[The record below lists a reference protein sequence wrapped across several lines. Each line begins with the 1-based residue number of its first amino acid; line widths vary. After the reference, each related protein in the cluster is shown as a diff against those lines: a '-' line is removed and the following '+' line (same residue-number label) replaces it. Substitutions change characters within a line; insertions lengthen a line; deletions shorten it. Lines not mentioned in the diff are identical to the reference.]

1 MQRAGAA
8 AAGEIAL
15 RYPFHVGSGAF
26 VLAGPGNN
34 GGDAWVVA
42 RALAAAGAAVQVH
55 EPVAA
60 KTPDTVAERALALPM
75 LGGAPMGMSV
85 GGPLPT
91 FGHRLVIDGL
101 LGTGATGAPRGP
113 VEEAMALIERLRAN
127 GATVVSLD
135 VPSGV
140 DATTGRCAGRSVTAD
155 LTLTF
160 GTLKRGILTARGR
173 CGAVAVLDIGLGLYA
188 ERADGAPALVDAS
201 YVARMLPSIS
211 ADAHKGT
218 RKRVAIVGGAKG
230 MAGAVLLAARAAA
243 RSGVGMVKL
252 VVGTESLPV
261 VQEAEPSALATVW
274 PDEDET
280 LRRDIAEWADVVA
293 VGPGLGRT
301 DETRRLVERILRV
314 WQGPVVVDADALN
327 VFAGDAG
334 ALGTLLAGRAA
345 LLTPHP
351 AEFARLAGIDVD
363 EVLASRFDVG
373 CTLAERCRAVV
384 LLKGVPT
391 IVTAPDGT
399 QLVTATGSPVL
410 ATAGSGDVLTGI
422 AATLLAQIGDPL
434 AAGAAAAWVHGRAAE
449 LAQGAAPGIG
459 HRSTRGMT
467 LDDVLGA
474 LPATWQLDAR
484 PTRSPVLAELP
495 AVGFTESSAGSGV
508 VP

>member
-1 MQRAGAA
+1 M
-8 AAGEIAL
+8 

-42 RALAAAGAAVQVH
+42 RALAATGATVHFH
-55 EPVAA
+55 EPVEAR
-60 KTPDTVAERALALPM
+60 TSDTVAERALALPM
-75 LGGAPMGMSV
+75 LGDGALTRM
-85 GGPLPT
+85 PLGSLLPS
-91 FGHRLVIDGL
+91 FGQRLVIDGL

-113 VEEAMALIERLRAN
+113 VEEAIALIERLRAN

-140 DATTGRCAGRSVTAD
+140 DATTGHCAGRSVTAD

-160 GTLKRGILTARGR
+160 GTLKRGILTARDR
-173 CGAVAVLDIGLGLYA
+173 CGAVAVLDIGLGTHSEL
-188 ERADGAPALVDAS
+188 ADGAPPLVDAR
-201 YVARMLPSIS
+201 YVAGVLPSIP
-211 ADAHKGT
+211 ANAHKGT
-218 RKRVAIVGGAKG
+218 RKRLAIVGGAVG
-230 MAGAVLLAARAAA
+230 MAGAVVLAARAAA

-261 VQEAEPSALATVW
+261 VQEAEPAALARVW
-274 PDEDET
+274 PDDDET
-280 LRRDIAEWADVVA
+280 ARRDVAEWADVVA
-293 VGPGLGRT
+293 IGPGLGRT
-301 DETRRLVERILRV
+301 KETRQLVERILRV

-334 ALGTLLAGRAA
+334 ALGALLAGRSA

-351 AEFARLAGIDVD
+351 AEFARLADVGVD
-363 EVLASRFDVG
+363 EVLTSRFDIG
-373 CTLAERCRAVV
+373 RTLAERCRAVV

-399 QLVTATGSPVL
+399 QLVSATGSPAL

-422 AATLLAQIGDPL
+422 AATLLAQIGDAL

-449 LAQGAAPGIG
+449 LAQEAAPSVG
-459 HRSTRGMT
+459 HRSTRGTT
-467 LDDVLGA
+467 LDDVLAA

-484 PTRSPVLAELP
+484 PTRYPVLAELP
-495 AVGFTESSAGSGV
+495 AVGFTEGTPGLESFRG
-508 VP
+508 